1 MVFCENLLKEKIG
14 KMSNYGMSDNFHYK
28 VDYLRLIRISLRRS
42 FIAYM
47 LVSRKVFPHKHA
59 SKLRENRAFIT
70 LPDS

>member
-1 MVFCENLLKEKIG
+1 MVFCENFVKENIG
-14 KMSNYGMSDNFHYK
+14 KMSNYGMSDNFDYK

-47 LVSRKVFPHKHA
+47 LVSRKFFPHKHV

-70 LPDS
+70 LPDT